1 MCVEIKRARGVS
13 VKQLA
18 YICRRQKVNLN
29 KIDRAIGNQRTRL
42 LCCEEMT
49 FPNDSG
55 YKRFYSPLFSARLCT
70 NMALFALSKF
80 DTPERLTVGI
90 YDPDAQCTD
99 LVSFVLKY
107 TGNACIITDN
117 EDVFY
122 DELNTIAEETG
133 ACAVVTHHRE
143 QLSNCDLVIAPFEI
157 EENLPVRNDAVILT
171 NGRPKE
177 NIKGFVYFRY
187 CFKKCRTDSHFCGL
201 RDCRR
206 NTSAQHSIHSVHS
219 TNSVQLFPICAVMIQ
234 RRRL

>member
-1 MCVEIKRARGVS
+1 
-13 VKQLA
+13 
-18 YICRRQKVNLN
+18 
-29 KIDRAIGNQRTRL
+29 
-42 LCCEEMT
+42 MT

-55 YKRFYSPLFSARLCT
+55 YKRFYSPFFSARLCT
-70 NMALFALSKF
+70 NMALYALSKF

-107 TGNACIITDN
+107 TGNVCIITDN

-187 CFKKCRTDSHFCGL
+187 CFKMPNGFALLRPEGLSEEYFCSALYTLGSQYELGSIVPDLCRNDTE
-201 RDCRR
+201 
-206 NTSAQHSIHSVHS
+206 AQTVKSLCSY
-219 TNSVQLFPICAVMIQ
+219 LARFA
-234 RRRL
+234 

>member
-1 MCVEIKRARGVS
+1 
-13 VKQLA
+13 
-18 YICRRQKVNLN
+18 
-29 KIDRAIGNQRTRL
+29 
-42 LCCEEMT
+42 
-49 FPNDSG
+49 
-55 YKRFYSPLFSARLCT
+55 
-70 NMALFALSKF
+70 MALYALSKF
-80 DTPERLTVGI
+80 DAPERLTVGI

-107 TGNACIITDN
+107 TGNVCIITDN

-177 NIKGFVYFRY
+177 NIKGLCIFAIAL
-187 CFKKCRTDSHFCGL
+187 KCRTVLHFCGL

-206 NTSAQHSIHSVHS
+206 NTSAQHSTHSVHS
-219 TNSVQLFPICAVMIQ
+219 TNSVQLFPICVVMIQ
-234 RRRL
+234 RRRQ

>member
-1 MCVEIKRARGVS
+1 MKSKGKGRKR
-13 VKQLA
+13 KTA
-18 YICRRQKVNLN
+18 YIHLSQTKVNLN

-49 FPNDSG
+49 FRTTAVTSV
-55 YKRFYSPLFSARLCT
+55 LLAVFSARLCT
-70 NMALFALSKF
+70 NMALYALSKF

-107 TGNACIITDN
+107 TGNVCIITDN

-187 CFKKCRTDSHFCGL
+187 CFKMPNGFALCGL

-206 NTSAQHSIHSVHS
+206 NTSAQHSTHSVHS

-234 RRRL
+234 RRRQ

>member
-1 MCVEIKRARGVS
+1 MITSLNVVFPEKCGKIRGFFNRLRGDKVCVEIKRARGVS
-13 VKQLA
+13 VKQLT

-157 EENLPVRNDAVILT
+157 CLLYTSDAAD
-171 NGRPKE
+171 E
-177 NIKGFVYFRY
+177 
-187 CFKKCRTDSHFCGL
+187 
-201 RDCRR
+201 
-206 NTSAQHSIHSVHS
+206 
-219 TNSVQLFPICAVMIQ
+219 
-234 RRRL
+234 

>member
-1 MCVEIKRARGVS
+1 
-13 VKQLA
+13 
-18 YICRRQKVNLN
+18 
-29 KIDRAIGNQRTRL
+29 
-42 LCCEEMT
+42 
-49 FPNDSG
+49 
-55 YKRFYSPLFSARLCT
+55 
-70 NMALFALSKF
+70 MALYALSKF

-107 TGNACIITDN
+107 TGNVCIITDN

-187 CFKKCRTDSHFCGL
+187 CFKMPNGFALLRPEGLSEEYFCSALYTLGSQYELGSIVPDLCRND
-201 RDCRR
+201 
-206 NTSAQHSIHSVHS
+206 NEAQTVKSLCSY
-219 TNSVQLFPICAVMIQ
+219 LARFA
-234 RRRL
+234 

>member
-1 MCVEIKRARGVS
+1 M
-13 VKQLA
+13 
-18 YICRRQKVNLN
+18 
-29 KIDRAIGNQRTRL
+29 
-42 LCCEEMT
+42 
-49 FPNDSG
+49 
-55 YKRFYSPLFSARLCT
+55 
-70 NMALFALSKF
+70 
-80 DTPERLTVGI
+80 LTVGI

-107 TGNACIITDN
+107 TGNVCIITDN

-187 CFKKCRTDSHFCGL
+187 CRK
-201 RDCRR
+201 
-206 NTSAQHSIHSVHS
+206 SAKPFGILKQ
-219 TNSVQLFPICAVMIQ
+219 
-234 RRRL
+234 

>member
-1 MCVEIKRARGVS
+1 MITSLNVVFPEKCGKIRGFFNRLRGDKVCVEIKRARGVS
-13 VKQLA
+13 VKQLT

-42 LCCEEMT
+42 LCCEEMI

-70 NMALFALSKF
+70 N
-80 DTPERLTVGI
+80 
-90 YDPDAQCTD
+90 
-99 LVSFVLKY
+99 
-107 TGNACIITDN
+107 
-117 EDVFY
+117 

-187 CFKKCRTDSHFCGL
+187 CFKMPNGFALLRPEGLSEEYFCSALYTLGSQYELGSIVPDLCRNDTE
-201 RDCRR
+201 
-206 NTSAQHSIHSVHS
+206 AQTVKSLCSY
-219 TNSVQLFPICAVMIQ
+219 LARFA
-234 RRRL
+234 

>member
-1 MCVEIKRARGVS
+1 
-13 VKQLA
+13 
-18 YICRRQKVNLN
+18 
-29 KIDRAIGNQRTRL
+29 
-42 LCCEEMT
+42 
-49 FPNDSG
+49 
-55 YKRFYSPLFSARLCT
+55 
-70 NMALFALSKF
+70 MALYALSKF

-187 CFKKCRTDSHFCGL
+187 CFKMPNSSHF
-201 RDCRR
+201 
-206 NTSAQHSIHSVHS
+206 A
-219 TNSVQLFPICAVMIQ
+219 A
-234 RRRL
+234 